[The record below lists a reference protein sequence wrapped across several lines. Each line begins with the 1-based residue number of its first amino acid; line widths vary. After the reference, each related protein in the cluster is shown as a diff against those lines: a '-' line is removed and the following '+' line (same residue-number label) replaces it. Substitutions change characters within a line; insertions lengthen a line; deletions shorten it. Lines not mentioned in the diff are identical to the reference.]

1 MERRKNTFIRL
12 AFYMVGFGLGMGIV
26 FPFFTIVLGVA
37 KETALSEWFIASCV
51 LAGVLVG
58 FVNIAISRVIVKKR
72 LHTVTSKMK
81 EVKDTIISVS
91 DSGNITQCNPEH
103 CAVPVETQDEFGSSA
118 QAFNEL
124 IAAFAS
130 SLRTLDEIKTFT
142 ATFSCQ
148 LDLQSLAEHAL
159 NLAQSSSGAQ
169 AGAILADQDGEIR
182 LLQSKGI
189 DEAKTLEND
198 ESVLKVF
205 AKGERIHARYPKN
218 VVVNSTLTQ
227 FLPSEVVIEPILYKS
242 IPIAVVLLAK
252 ADAFDPD
259 NLRKMPIFTQSL
271 AVALH
276 NAFDHEQLQK
286 LAALDP
292 LTGVLNRRFGMVRLH
307 EEYARSVR
315 KDIPLGVIML
325 DIDHFK
331 MINDTYGHV
340 AGDRV
345 LKNLAFQIRQ
355 GMRDGDVLMR
365 YGGEEFVL
373 ILPGAAKGDTFA
385 VAERIRHIV
394 TENKTTY
401 GDSSIQ
407 ITISAGCDAFPET
420 PIKEESEL
428 IKNADKAMYRS
439 KHSGRNRTT
448 VH

>member
-1 MERRKNTFIRL
+1 MHLHKNTFAKL
-12 AFYMVGFGLGMGIV
+12 AVYMIGFGLFIGIV
-26 FPFFTIVLGVA
+26 FPFFMILLGVSTEIA
-37 KETALSEWFIASCV
+37 FSGWFIASCV
-51 LAGVLVG
+51 ISGVIVG
-58 FVNIAISRVIVKKR
+58 FVNIAISRTIVKKK

-91 DSGNITQCNPEH
+91 DSGNIAECNPEH

-124 IAAFAS
+124 ISAFAS

-148 LDLQSLAEHAL
+148 LDLQSLAEQAL
-159 NLAQSSSGAQ
+159 NLVRGGTHAD

-182 LLQSKGI
+182 LLQSTGI
-189 DEAKTLEND
+189 REAKNLETD
-198 ESVLKVF
+198 ENILTAF
-205 AKGERIHARYPKN
+205 AKGERIYTCYPKN

-227 FLPSEVVIEPILYKS
+227 FLPSEVLIEPILYKNV
-242 IPIAVVLLAK
+242 PIAVILLAK
-252 ADAFDPD
+252 ADAFGAE
-259 NLRKMPIFTQSL
+259 NLKKLPIFTQSL

-292 LTGVLNRRFGMVRLH
+292 LTGVLNRRFGMVRMH

-315 KDIPLGVIML
+315 KDIPLGVMML

-331 MINDTYGHV
+331 RINDTYGHV
-340 AGDRV
+340 VGDRV

-355 GMRDGDVLMR
+355 GMREGDVLMR
-365 YGGEEFVL
+365 YGGEEFVV

-385 VAERIRHIV
+385 IAERIRHIV
-394 TENKTTY
+394 SENKTTY

-407 ITISAGCDAFPET
+407 ITISIGCDAFPET
-420 PIKEESEL
+420 SIKEEAEL
-428 IKNADKAMYRS
+428 IKNADEAMYNS
-439 KHSGRNRTT
+439 KNTGRNRTT
-448 VH
+448 IH